1 MAVDLLTDA
10 KARNAKP
17 KASPY
22 YLADGRGLS
31 LYVSPAGS
39 RLWRFRYRFGGKPR
53 TLTLGEYPG
62 LSLAE
67 ARGRHARAR
76 QALRDGRNPASVQ
89 SDDRAAQAR
98 NAADNFERVAR
109 EWHTITKA
117 RWTDVHAGNVLDSL
131 EKDVFPTL
139 GNKPLRDITPAM
151 VIEAL
156 RKVEARSAIETA
168 HRIQQRVSMVFGF
181 AVAGGRCDVN
191 PAAIVKQALA
201 PLPPKGRQPAVKS
214 LDEAR
219 QVLVSTASIPAS
231 PVTKLAM
238 RFLALTAVRPG
249 TLAATLW
256 DELGSLDPDKPVW
269 RIPAARMKLKKAF
282 KDDEAH
288 DHLVPL
294 SPDAV
299 EILEVLKPLTGQS
312 PFLFPNDR
320 HIRKPMS
327 ENALSF
333 LLKRAGY
340 SRKHVPHG
348 WRSTFSTIMNER
360 RRHDKAVIDLMLA
373 HLPEDAVEAAY
384 NRAEHMEL
392 RREIANEWA
401 AILLEGLPPASD
413 LLNGRRN

>member
-1 MAVDLLTDA
+1 
-10 KARNAKP
+10 
-17 KASPY
+17 
-22 YLADGRGLS
+22 
-31 LYVSPAGS
+31 
-39 RLWRFRYRFGGKPR
+39 
-53 TLTLGEYPG
+53 
-62 LSLAE
+62 
-67 ARGRHARAR
+67 
-76 QALRDGRNPASVQ
+76 
-89 SDDRAAQAR
+89 
-98 NAADNFERVAR
+98 
-109 EWHTITKA
+109 
-117 RWTDVHAGNVLDSL
+117 
-131 EKDVFPTL
+131 VFPTL